1 MIPVGHKINYT
12 KIKHSP
18 YDCANCTYHKYGKD
32 IKISEFVN
40 AGREN
45 TEIKKIIGKTVSID
59 DLKRMCKDIPEQKEI
74 VNMNIDPYMA
84 NRLIKTAK
92 ISHDKIMK
100 VKAEAEAKARA
111 EAEAKAKQEKPK
123 EEDVNE

>member
-12 KIKHSP
+12 KIKHKT
-18 YDCANCTYHKYGKD
+18 YDCENCVYHKYEKD

-45 TEIKKIIGKTVSID
+45 TEVKKMIGKTVSIE
-59 DLKRMCKDIPEQKEI
+59 DLKKMCKEIPEQKEI

-84 NRLIKTAK
+84 NRLMKTSK
-92 ISHDKIMK
+92 IAYDKIMK
-100 VKAEAEAKARA
+100 VKAEAEAKAQAEA
-111 EAEAKAKQEKPK
+111 EAEAKQEQPK
-123 EEDVNE
+123 GGDINE

>member
-12 KIKHSP
+12 KIKHKP
-18 YDCANCTYHKYGKD
+18 YDCENCTYHKYGKD

-40 AGREN
+40 AGREG
-45 TEIKKIIGKTVSID
+45 TEAKKIIGKTVSIE

-84 NRLIKTAK
+84 NRLIKTSK
-92 ISHDKIMK
+92 IAYDKIMK
-100 VKAEAEAKARA
+100 IKAEAEAEA
-111 EAEAKAKQEKPK
+111 EAEKKQEQQKK
-123 EEDVNE
+123 EGDVNE

>member
-1 MIPVGHKINYT
+1 MIPLGHKINLT
-12 KIKHSP
+12 KIKHKP

-45 TEIKKIIGKTVSID
+45 TEVKKIIGKTVSID
-59 DLKRMCKDIPEQKEI
+59 DLKRMCKEIPEQKEI
-74 VNMNIDPYMA
+74 VNMNINPYMA
-84 NRLIKTAK
+84 NRLMKTAK

-100 VKAEAEAKARA
+100 VKAEAEAQARA
-111 EAEAKAKQEKPK
+111 EAEAQAKQEQPK
-123 EEDVNE
+123 GGNVNE